1 MLNLIE
7 LQVFLIAAETENFS
21 ETGRRLNLSQPAVS
35 MQIQSLEAQ
44 LGIQLFHR
52 SGRHISLTE
61 AGAALMPLSRDLL
74 NHAIQVEETIHSL
87 QGQVVGLL
95 RLGCST
101 TLGKYILPRLI
112 ARLHER
118 HPHVQ
123 VVCSV
128 TNRSHALNMLL
139 GGEAQIAITSLCEP
153 YKDIEYRPFLVD
165 PVVLI
170 VPASHPWAAGSRVIQ
185 PAALTQATFIMREE
199 GAGTQAALKQG
210 LAWHGLSVDDLPT
223 VMVLGNSEAIRMSVQ
238 EGLGAAFVSGMVAS
252 EGCRSGGTVPIRV
265 EGMELN
271 QTLYLARHT
280 RRPATSAQTAFWDFA
295 FSPEN
300 EDVRMLPQWAPDL
313 EQPPA

>member
-7 LQVFLIAAETENFS
+7 LRVFLIAAETENFS
-21 ETGRRLNLSQPAVS
+21 ETGRRLSLSQPAVS

-61 AGAALMPLSRDLL
+61 AGAAFMPLARDLL
-74 NHAIQVEETIHSL
+74 NHAIQVEETIQSL

-95 RLGCST
+95 KLGCSI

-118 HPHVQ
+118 HRHVQ
-123 VVCSV
+123 VVCNV
-128 TNRSHALNMLL
+128 TDRSHALSMLL

-165 PVVLI
+165 PVILI
-170 VPASHPWAAGSRVIQ
+170 VPAGHPWAAGSRVIQ
-185 PAALTQATFIMREE
+185 PADLTQGTFIMREE
-199 GAGTQAALKQG
+199 GSGTQDALRQG
-210 LAWHGLSVDDLPT
+210 LAWHGLAIGDLPT
-223 VMVLGNSEAIRMSVQ
+223 VMVLGNSEAIRMTVQ

-252 EGCRSGGTVPIRV
+252 EGCRTGGIVPIRV
-265 EGMELN
+265 EGMDLH
-271 QTLYLARHT
+271 QTLYMTRHT
-280 RRPATSAQTAFWDFA
+280 RRPATAAQTAFWDFA
-295 FSPEN
+295 FSSEN
-300 EDVRMLPQWAPDL
+300 EDVRTIPECTAD
-313 EQPPA
+313 PA